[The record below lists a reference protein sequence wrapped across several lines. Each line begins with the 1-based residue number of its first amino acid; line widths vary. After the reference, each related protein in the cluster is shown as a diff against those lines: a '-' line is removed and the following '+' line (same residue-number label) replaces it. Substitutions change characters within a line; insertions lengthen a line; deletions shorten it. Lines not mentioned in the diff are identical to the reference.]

1 MTTVHAKDITQ
12 MPVSDLIP
20 YDRNPNIHSNEQ
32 IVQLANSIR
41 EWGFTIPIL
50 IDEKEVV
57 LAGHGRLFAAKS
69 LGMETVPCIIAKG
82 WSDPQKKAYVIADN
96 KLALNSGW
104 DEELLKIEMGA
115 LDNLGFD
122 LSVLGFNE
130 VELSGLYLDVN
141 AESFSDSF
149 ELDDGDKPPFQ
160 QITFTLADEQAK
172 IIKEVLVKVKASEQF
187 SEVDTHGNEN
197 SNGNLLFTLITQ
209 SQWAEQ
215 KT

>member
-1 MTTVHAKDITQ
+1 MYFRLNKEGQMTTVHAKDITQ

-96 KLALNSGW
+96 KLSEGSEWDSSLYFSELKEINSSGF
-104 DEELLKIEMGA
+104 
-115 LDNLGFD
+115 NLSLIGFD
-122 LSVLGFNE
+122 DNVSLDFEPNLDPST
-130 VELSGLYLDVN
+130 SYTDVN
-141 AESFSDSF
+141 A
-149 ELDDGDKPPFQ
+149 DDIDKAQNSMSSNMDRLTGDRSARGAEVMCPYCAE
-160 QITFTLADEQAK
+160 TFTFDG
-172 IIKEVLVKVKASEQF
+172 I
-187 SEVDTHGNEN
+187 
-197 SNGNLLFTLITQ
+197 
-209 SQWAEQ
+209 
-215 KT
+215 

>member
-1 MTTVHAKDITQ
+1 MEIKYIKTDELTVYANNT
-12 MPVSDLIP
+12 
-20 YDRNPNIHSNEQ
+20 RTHSEEQ
-32 IVQLANSIR
+32 VGQLAKSI
-41 EWGFTIPIL
+41 EKFGFTNPIL
-50 IDEKEVV
+50 IDGERQII
-57 LAGHGRLFAAKS
+57 AGHGRLLAAKKM
-69 LGMETVPCIIAKG
+69 LMDEVPCIVL
-82 WSDPQKKAYVIADN
+82 DHLNEDERKAYVIADN